1 VFLSRF
7 NNLIETHGQSY
18 FAQAFTS
25 GTALAFWVLVGISVA
40 AFIAGLLL
48 IKREELAPGAEEAL
62 AG

>member
-1 VFLSRF
+1 VSRF
-7 NNLIETHGQSY
+7 NSLIETHGKSY

-40 AFIAGLLL
+40 ALVAGLLL
-48 IKREELAPGAEEAL
+48 IKREEIAPGTEEAF

>member
-1 VFLSRF
+1 MSRF
-7 NNLIETHGQSY
+7 NTLIAEHGQSY

-40 AFIAGLLL
+40 ALIAGLVL
-48 IKREELAPGAEEAL
+48 IKREELAPEAAV